1 MNYGT
6 AEYYKE
12 QFADILADVDAA
24 QSSYAENIFNGF
36 LYAVEDWMTY
46 HADQVDAY
54 SKLRERIR
62 QALAM

>member
-6 AEYYKE
+6 TEFYKE
-12 QFADILADVDAA
+12 QFADILADVDA
-24 QSSYAENIFNGF
+24 SEPSYSENIFNGF

-54 SKLRERIR
+54 SKLRERVR
-62 QALAM
+62 QTLAM

>member
-6 AEYYKE
+6 TEFYKE
-12 QFADILADVDAA
+12 QFADILADVSAD
-24 QSSYAENIFNGF
+24 SPEYADYIFKGF

-54 SKLRERIR
+54 SKLRERVR
-62 QALAM
+62 QTLAM